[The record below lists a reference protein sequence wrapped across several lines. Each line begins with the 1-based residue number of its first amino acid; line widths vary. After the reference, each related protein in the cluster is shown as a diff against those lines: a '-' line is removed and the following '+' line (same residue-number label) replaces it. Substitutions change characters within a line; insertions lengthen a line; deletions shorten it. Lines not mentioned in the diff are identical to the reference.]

1 MIDIVLTTYKVEI
14 IEVFDLANY
23 LLSFREG
30 VKKKPGISG
39 RDISVSEFPVFA
51 AVESVGLALAGGDN
65 RVQAAVAQGVSVD
78 TSSSS
83 S

>member
-1 MIDIVLTTYKVEI
+1 MRYLTLPIIYCHLEKVLI
-14 IEVFDLANY
+14 
-23 LLSFREG
+23 
-30 VKKKPGISG
+30 KKPGISG

-65 RVQAAVAQGVSVD
+65 RVQAAVTQGVSVD